1 MFILLLTCSA
11 IAYAL
16 QNTLIAAACRRNDV
30 LVVVTWRGLTLA
42 LLMAPLLFWADA
54 AAFACLDAHAWPLV
68 GACVAGASANLFGSL
83 SVRHLSVGIANAV
96 FMSVSTVAT
105 ALFAML
111 FYRERPSPWEFLG
124 MGLILGCVVLLTLS
138 SRRRPRP
145 VATTAGGVAIG
156 VVCACLFGLLI
167 STAVTCLLT
176 VTREVDPFI
185 AAWAWEGG
193 IGVVALVFLLLR
205 RALRSTAAVAMPPRE
220 TGLLA
225 LAVAPT
231 AVGTGCYTVG
241 TALPG
246 SSLAVA
252 GAMLGTIMIFSALFA
267 RLVYSERL
275 TREQW
280 LAVAGA
286 CAAIVLF
293 QLTAN

>member
-11 IAYAL
+11 VAYAL

-30 LVVVTWRGLTLA
+30 LAVVTWRGLSLA
-42 LLMAPLLFWADA
+42 VLMVPLLCWADVS
-54 AAFACLDAHAWPLV
+54 AFARLGAHLLPLA
-68 GACVAGASANLFGSL
+68 GACCAGASANLFGSL
-83 SVRHLSVGIANAV
+83 AVRHLSVGIANAV

-105 ALFAML
+105 ALFAIL
-111 FYRERPSPWEFLG
+111 FHDERPSAWEFVG
-124 MGLILGCVVLLTLS
+124 MGVIIGCVVLLTLS
-138 SRRRPRP
+138 SRRRTRP

-156 VVCACLFGLLI
+156 VVCACMFGLLI

-193 IGVVALVFLLLR
+193 IGAVALVFLLLR
-205 RALRSTAAVAMPPRE
+205 RGLRRAAVVTLSARE

-241 TALPG
+241 TAHPG

-252 GAMLGTIMIFSALFA
+252 GAMLGTIMIFSAVFA
-267 RLVYSERL
+267 RLVYGERL

-293 QLTAN
+293 QLTSA